1 MEKLTNFINGKF
13 APPNSDQYLDIFEP
27 ATGQVYAQ
35 VSDSNSD
42 DVENAI
48 HSAQSAF
55 KNWSGKSV
63 EERADYL
70 NKIADGIETR
80 LDEFAEHE
88 SRDTGKP
95 ISLAKTVDIPRAIS
109 NFRFFAEYG
118 QSFNFEQELT
128 SEVSFNKIVRSPF
141 GVVGCIS
148 PWNLPLYLFSWKI
161 TPALIAGNTV
171 VAKPSEI
178 TPYTAFKLGEV
189 CQDAGLPP
197 GVLNIIHGQGN
208 TAGDALVSHPKIK
221 AISFTGGTATGKL
234 IAAKTASSFKKLSL
248 EMGGKNPAV
257 IFADCD
263 YDNMLET
270 VVLSSF
276 SNQGQICLCSS
287 RILVEDSI
295 YEKFKKDFV
304 RRVSELKVG
313 DPSNEETQF
322 GALSSMGHFEKVLD
336 YIEIAKQEGGKVLT
350 GGNAIKING
359 RCETGWFVEP
369 TVIDELDNSCRTNQE
384 EIFGPVVTLMPF
396 NTDEEGIE
404 LANGID
410 YGLSAT
416 IWTEDNEKANR
427 VSAQIDAGVIWV
439 NCWLVRDLRT
449 PFGGMKQSGL
459 GREGGDEALRFFTEL
474 KNICNPS

>member
-13 APPNSDQYLDIFEP
+13 ALPNSDQYLDIFEP

-161 TPALIAGNTV
+161 APALIAGNTV

-384 EIFGPVVTLMPF
+384 EIFGPVLAVQTF
-396 NTDEEGIE
+396 RTVDEVISKANNTP
-404 LANGID
+404 
-410 YGLSAT
+410 YGLSGGV
-416 IWTEDNEKANR
+416 WTEKGSKLFQVTKEIR
-427 VSAQIDAGVIWV
+427 AGVIWA
-439 NCWLVRDLRT
+439 NSFNKFDPGS
-449 PFGGMKQSGL
+449 PFGGYKESGV
-459 GREGGDEALRFFTEL
+459 GSEGGIEGLSGYVNL
-474 KNICNPS
+474 V